1 MNDLRAKLAA
11 LFRRCTSPDVSD
23 DEAAAALKEFR
34 SLGATRAEVDAA
46 FAVQAKP
53 TTVQQVT
60 HAPPAAAPANKAY
73 VGFVNPIMP
82 YGKYGPT
89 GIKRRPGGWLLT
101 DLVKCD
107 RTYLEWLLADSD
119 PPPKP
124 WIRKQVEMALA
135 GAVVEAVPPPTVA
148 PAPVADN
155 DDDVPF

>member
-1 MNDLRAKLAA
+1 MNDLRPKLAA

-34 SLGATRAEVDAA
+34 SLGATRAEIDAA
-46 FAVQAKP
+46 FGADKP
-53 TTVQQVT
+53 STVQQVT
-60 HAPPAAAPANKAY
+60 HAPPAAAPRKE
-73 VGFVNPIMP
+73 GFVNPAMP
-82 YGKYGPT
+82 YGKYGP
-89 GIKRRPGGWLLT
+89 KHAGGAWLLT
-101 DLVKCD
+101 RIVQVDRQYLV
-107 RTYLEWLLADSD
+107 WLLADSD

-135 GAVVEAVPPPTVA
+135 GAVVEAVPPPTVT